1 MVFVEYVESPT
12 ISRIRWRSIDQ
23 FQNGRPSDLP
33 ACQCSGRDST
43 CNRATNNFGTPSMS
57 IKIIRMPFEISVVLN
72 GGGTMVDDV
81 RISLNEKSMD
91 SYQDHFQFALIE
103 ID

>member
-1 MVFVEYVESPT
+1 
-12 ISRIRWRSIDQ
+12 
-23 FQNGRPSDLP
+23 
-33 ACQCSGRDST
+33 
-43 CNRATNNFGTPSMS
+43 MS